1 MPDPQSRPGLQC
13 AIATQTSEPGRSNGR
28 RRAPEDVA
36 KWKSVCST
44 CSPANGGN
52 NTGYGATSGP
62 DWWASSGPQCVTD
75 TGGESHLPASHGVM
89 RKLRPT
95 EKYPTTAPDCPR
107 TPQPHVTPPT

>member
-62 DWWASSGPQCVTD
+62 DWWASSGPQCVN
-75 TGGESHLPASHGVM
+75 G
-89 RKLRPT
+89 LRPDT
-95 EKYPTTAPDCPR
+95 RLQHQEL
-107 TPQPHVTPPT
+107 PHADPIFIIPGAASAT